1 VELGYP
7 EIELVIDLVT
17 FRSPLKTIHLVAY
30 QKLLDRLVEARLAA
44 KISQEKL
51 GKELG
56 ERQSYVS
63 KVESR
68 ERRLDVLEFVYWAQ
82 AVGKDPAELIRLLA
96 EEVVQS
102 RGRRLLVE
110 PSSKPIKPVKP
121 GRRLV
126 SGPKRK

>member
-1 VELGYP
+1 VKLGYP
-7 EIELVIDLVT
+7 EIEWLIDLIT

-30 QKLLDRLVEARLAA
+30 QKLLDRLVDARIAA
-44 KISQEKL
+44 GMSQETL
-51 GKELG
+51 GKMLE

-102 RGRRLLVE
+102 RGRRLLIE
-110 PSSKPIKPVKP
+110 PSRPTKAMKLA
-121 GRRLV
+121 RRLV